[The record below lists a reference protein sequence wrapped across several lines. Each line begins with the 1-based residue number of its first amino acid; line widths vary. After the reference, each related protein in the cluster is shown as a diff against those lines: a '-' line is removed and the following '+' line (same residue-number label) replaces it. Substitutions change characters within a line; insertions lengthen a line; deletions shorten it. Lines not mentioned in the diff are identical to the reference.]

1 MLNRHFK
8 QSEVQFE
15 TPQFVLLQKDAIVRT
30 DDRITDS
37 NHTIINNISVEQP
50 ITPGINQDINV
61 FIKTKI
67 NTTQPIAKPTRVNSP
82 QKKSEAKLSNLL
94 ISNEFVCQ
102 F

>member
-1 MLNRHFK
+1 M
-8 QSEVQFE
+8 
-15 TPQFVLLQKDAIVRT
+15 LLQKDAIVRT

-67 NTTQPIAKPTRVNSP
+67 NTT
-82 QKKSEAKLSNLL
+82 
-94 ISNEFVCQ
+94 
-102 F
+102 